1 MLILIFIELLLSLL
15 SCYYLILN
23 CSSSF
28 KLFKPFSS
36 YSNLPNLYFS
46 HSISTFPK
54 FTRFTVSCCLSV
66 ETLYEVLATITIRCL
81 RKLRM
86 LGPDT
91 VVSME
96 IGCWPSALSQTQK
109 SGNCIQS
116 WCGQPRE
123 ASPRSAAV
131 VTALAVSSTIV
142 CVDRFRRV
150 D

>member
-81 RKLRM
+81 RKLRVCWDRT
-86 LGPDT
+86 LWSVWRSAVGHPHYHRRRRAEIAFNHD
-91 VVSME
+91 VVSPE
-96 IGCWPSALSQTQK
+96 K
-109 SGNCIQS
+109 RVR
-116 WCGQPRE
+116 GQRRWSLPW
-123 ASPRSAAV
+123 RSH
-131 VTALAVSSTIV
+131 LP
-142 CVDRFRRV
+142 
-150 D
+150 

>member
-36 YSNLPNLYFS
+36 YSNLPNLSFS

-109 SGNCIQS
+109 TSFTAEIAFNHDVVS
-116 WCGQPRE
+116 PEKRVRGQRRWSLPW
-123 ASPRSAAV
+123 RSH
-131 VTALAVSSTIV
+131 LP
-142 CVDRFRRV
+142 
-150 D
+150 